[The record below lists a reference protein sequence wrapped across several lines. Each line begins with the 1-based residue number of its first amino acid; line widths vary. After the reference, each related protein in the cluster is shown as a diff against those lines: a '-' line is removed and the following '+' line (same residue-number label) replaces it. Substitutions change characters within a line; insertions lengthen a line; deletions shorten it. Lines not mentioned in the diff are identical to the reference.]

1 MPRDRM
7 PPIGRYHHQR
17 IKHETP
23 FSKARVRHGKA
34 GQTQLSSAGSK
45 NIEIQ
50 HPIPPALPAPA
61 AKVPLDI
68 FQRTQKI
75 RQAATPLQSR
85 HRIGITAAARAD
97 RGRREDGRYALQQP
111 QPRQCRQRRAHHA
124 RRPAMAAVAAVRS
137 QRDKYDCHIILSPY
151 RHR

>member
-1 MPRDRM
+1 M
-7 PPIGRYHHQR
+7 PPIGRYHHPR

-61 AKVPLDI
+61 AQDPLDI
-68 FQRTQKI
+68 FQRTQNI

-85 HRIGITAAARAD
+85 HRIGLMTEIRTGND
-97 RGRREDGRYALQQP
+97 
-111 QPRQCRQRRAHHA
+111 
-124 RRPAMAAVAAVRS
+124 
-137 QRDKYDCHIILSPY
+137 Y
-151 RHR
+151 RIKFFGG

>member
-1 MPRDRM
+1 M
-7 PPIGRYHHQR
+7 PPIGGDHHQR

-23 FSKARVRHGKA
+23 FSKARVRHGKT
-34 GQTQLSSAGSK
+34 GQTQLSSAGGK

-61 AKVPLDI
+61 AKVPFDI

-97 RGRREDGRYALQQP
+97 RGRRENGRFPLHRPQQ
-111 QPRQCRQRRAHHA
+111 RQRGQGRTHHA
-124 RRPAMAAVAAVRS
+124 RRPAMAAVTAVRS

-151 RHR
+151 RHG